1 MEKVYDKITPTER
14 LIRLFK
20 PDKTEIRNV
29 YLYALLSG
37 LVYLSLPLGIQAIV
51 NLIQGGSINTAWVV
65 LVVLVVAG
73 VGVNGVLNIFQLR
86 TVENLQ
92 QKVFVRAA
100 FEFAY
105 RLPRI
110 KMEVLYKNYALDLV
124 NRFFDV
130 VSVQKGMAKLLID
143 FTTAML
149 QVVFGVLLL
158 SFYHPFFILFGI
170 VLVVIVYAIIRY
182 SFPKGLTT
190 SLNESKQKYRLAYW
204 LEEIARTYQSFKLN
218 TESELALQ
226 KTNTITDDYVRDR
239 ESHFRILVR
248 QYSLLVF
255 FKVIVAAGLLAIGG
269 ILVMEQLMNIGQFV
283 AAEIIIL
290 TIISSVEKLIMSLE
304 NIYDIITGLEKIA
317 QVTDLELEE
326 NGSTPL
332 EVDEDAYG
340 IDVKFNDV
348 TFTYPNYYKPSL
360 ENLNLQIPAGG
371 RMGVTGKNGSGKST
385 FVQILAGY
393 YDIKYGNLL
402 YNNQTRSILDLNSLR
417 KHLGVYY
424 SEVDLFEGTFEENI
438 TMGREGIDRQQLDK
452 VCHDLFLHDFVKSL
466 PDGIKTKL
474 DPQGEKLPRNI
485 SQKIFLARAI
495 IGKPKLLII
504 DSQLEDIDENEAS
517 LITDYLTDRNK
528 KWTLIWVTSSRKV
541 LKKMDN
547 VVYLKNGQVAE
558 LAPYQQLKELNGGAK
573 NA

>member
-20 PDKTEIRNV
+20 PDKVEIRNV

-51 NLIQGGSINTAWVV
+51 NLIQGGSINTAWIV
-65 LVVLVVAG
+65 LVILVVAG
-73 VGVNGVLNIFQLR
+73 VGVNGVLSIFQLR

-182 SFPKGLTT
+182 SFPKGLDS

-226 KTNTITDDYVRDR
+226 KTNEISDAYVRER
-239 ESHFRILVR
+239 EGHFRILVL

-326 NGSTPL
+326 NGKTML
-332 EVDEDAYG
+332 EVDESAKG
-340 IDVKFNDV
+340 LDVKLNDI
-348 TFTYPNYYKPSL
+348 TFSYPNYYRPSL
-360 ENLNLQIPAGG
+360 ENLNLHIPTGS
-371 RMGVTGKNGSGKST
+371 RIGVTGKNGSGKST
-385 FVQILAGY
+385 FVQVLAGY
-393 YDIKYGNLL
+393 YKIQYGNLL
-402 YNNQTRSILDLNSLR
+402 YNDQTRSILDLDSLR
-417 KHLGVYY
+417 KHIGLYY
-424 SEVDLFEGTFEENI
+424 SEGDLFEGTIEENI
-438 TMGREGIDRQQLDK
+438 TMGREGISRQQIDK
-452 VCHDLFLHDFVKSL
+452 VCHDLFLNDFIKAL
-466 PDGIKTKL
+466 PNGIKTKL
-474 DPQGEKLPRNI
+474 DPQGQKLPRNI
-485 SQKIFLARAI
+485 TQKIFLARAVI
-495 IGKPKLLII
+495 RNPKLLII
-504 DSQLEDIDENEAS
+504 ETQLEDIDDNEAS
-517 LITDYLTDRNK
+517 QIIDYLTDPEK
-528 KWTLIWVTSSRKV
+528 KWTLVWVTTSGEL
-541 LKKMDN
+541 LKKMEN
-547 VVYLKNGQVAE
+547 VVYLQNGQIIEV
-558 LAPYQQLKELNGGAK
+558 APYQQLTALN
-573 NA
+573 

>member
-20 PDKTEIRNV
+20 PDKVEIRNV

-65 LVVLVVAG
+65 LVILVVAG
-73 VGVNGVLNIFQLR
+73 VGVNGVLSIFQLR

-182 SFPKGLTT
+182 SFPKGLDS

-218 TESELALQ
+218 AESELALQ
-226 KTNTITDDYVRDR
+226 KTNEISDAYVRER
-239 ESHFRILVR
+239 EGHFRILVR

-290 TIISSVEKLIMSLE
+290 TIITSVEKLIMSLE

-326 NGSTPL
+326 NGSTQLDVP
-332 EVDEDAYG
+332 DSAKG
-340 IDVKFNDV
+340 IDVKLNDLTFN
-348 TFTYPNYYKPSL
+348 YPNYYRPSL
-360 ENLNLQIPAGG
+360 ENLNIEIPAGS

-393 YDIKYGNLL
+393 YKIQYGNLL
-402 YNNQTRSILDLNSLR
+402 YNDQTRSILDLDSLR
-417 KHLGVYY
+417 KHIGLYY
-424 SEVDLFEGTFEENI
+424 SEADLFEGTIEENI
-438 TMGREGIDRQQLDK
+438 TMGREGISRQQIDK
-452 VCHDLFLHDFVKSL
+452 VCHDLFLNDFIKAL
-466 PDGIKTKL
+466 PNGIKTKL
-474 DPQGEKLPRNI
+474 DPQGQKLPRNI
-485 SQKIFLARAI
+485 TQKIFLARAVI
-495 IGKPKLLII
+495 RNPKLLII
-504 DSQLEDIDENEAS
+504 ETQLEDIDDNEAS
-517 LITDYLTDRNK
+517 QIIDYLTDPEK
-528 KWTLIWVTSSRKV
+528 KWTLVWVTTSGE
-541 LKKMDN
+541 LLQKMEN
-547 VVYLKNGQVAE
+547 VVYLQNGQIIEV
-558 LAPYQQLKELNGGAK
+558 APYHQLTALN
-573 NA
+573 

>member
-1 MEKVYDKITPTER
+1 MEKVDDKITPSER

-20 PDKTEIRNV
+20 PDKVEIRNV

-51 NLIQGGSINTAWVV
+51 NLIQGGSINTAWIV
-65 LVVLVVAG
+65 LVILVVAG
-73 VGVNGVLNIFQLR
+73 VGMNGILSIFQLR

-182 SFPKGLTT
+182 SFPKGLDS

-218 TESELALQ
+218 TESELALE
-226 KTNTITDDYVRDR
+226 KTNEISDAYVRER
-239 ESHFRILVR
+239 EGHFRILVR

-326 NGSTPL
+326 NGNTVLDIS
-332 EVDEDAYG
+332 ESAYG
-340 IDVKFNDV
+340 LDVKLNDV
-348 TFTYPNYYKPSL
+348 TFTYPNYYRPSL
-360 ENLNLQIPAGG
+360 ENLNLEIPAGC

-393 YDIKYGNLL
+393 YKVQHGNLL
-402 YNNQTRSILDLNSLR
+402 FNDQTRSILDLDSLR
-417 KHLGVYY
+417 KYIGLYY
-424 SEVDLFEGTFEENI
+424 SEADLFEGTIEENI
-438 TMGREGIDRQQLDK
+438 TMGRKGISRQQLDK
-452 VCHDLFLHDFVKSL
+452 VCHDLFLNEFIKAL
-466 PDGIKTKL
+466 PNGIKTKL
-474 DPQGEKLPRNI
+474 DPQGQKLPRNI
-485 SQKIFLARAI
+485 TQKIFLARAI
-495 IGKPKLLII
+495 IGNPKLLII
-504 DSQLEDIDENEAS
+504 ETQLEDIDNNEAVQ
-517 LITDYLTDRNK
+517 ITDYLTGSDKN
-528 KWTLIWVTSSRKV
+528 WTLVWVSTSEDLLR
-541 LKKMDN
+541 KMDN
-547 VVYLKNGQVAE
+547 VVYLQNGQIVE
-558 LAPYQQLKELNGGAK
+558 VAPYNQLKALNGG
-573 NA
+573 N